1 MTYDDAIKIKNDVHW
16 EDSANW
22 TSDGD
27 LPIERDL
34 FGLVCAI
41 KNLKNR
47 SQGSSWHHEY

>member
-22 TSDGD
+22 TLDED

-34 FGLVCAI
+34 FGVGLRDQKFEKQIAGI
-41 KNLKNR
+41 FMAP
-47 SQGSSWHHEY
+47 